1 VMDFMAI
8 DTKSTEK
15 QIPKV
20 ELKISLSLNDLI
32 LALKSLD
39 DEDREFF
46 IENLLSALSPEY
58 LKSIEDARKDYKEGR
73 VLSHKEVF
81 G

>member
-1 VMDFMAI
+1 MAI

-46 IENLLSALSPEY
+46 IENLLSALSSEY

>member
-1 VMDFMAI
+1 V
-8 DTKSTEK
+8 
-15 QIPKV
+15 
-20 ELKISLSLNDLI
+20 
-32 LALKSLD
+32 LKSLD